1 MLRSVCCSALGRR
14 GQWAVLLLAFVLG
27 GLVSIPSS
35 ASAQAHPEKIIG
47 PNACAECHKEEAL
60 VWKKTHHFTTFRDM
74 PRSKDATAIAKRMG
88 IRRLKADS
96 LCLNC
101 HFTNQ
106 AAKGKE
112 KAISGISCESCHSA
126 GKDWEKIHAE
136 FSGHKTKE
144 EESKAEAAA
153 RWKKSAELGMIRP
166 GALYDLAKNCYSCH
180 VVPQEKLVNVGKHP
194 AGSAF
199 ELVSWS
205 QGEVRH
211 NLWYSKG
218 KENVSAN
225 AARKRMLYLVGMCVE
240 LETAF
245 RAVGV
250 ATTKADYA
258 IKMAKRA
265 AAARKSIDAIAKAL
279 PNVPEIVEIAKV
291 SHSAGLKLNNNDALS
306 ASADAIAEQVG
317 NIVVKYDGS
326 DFSAIDGL
334 IPGPDKYKGKPAK

>member
-1 MLRSVCCSALGRR
+1 MLRCVDCASVRR
-14 GQWAVLLLAFVLG
+14 GRQAFLLFVFILG
-27 GLVSIPSS
+27 GLVLIPSL
-35 ASAQAHPEKIIG
+35 ALAQAHPEKIIG

-74 PRSKDATAIAKRMG
+74 PRSKNATAIAKRMG

-101 HFTNQ
+101 HFTTQ

-112 KAISGISCESCHSA
+112 KAIAGISCESCHSA
-126 GKDWEKIHAE
+126 GKDWEKLHAE

-194 AGSAF
+194 AGSDF

-218 KENVSAN
+218 KDNVSADP
-225 AARKRMLYLVGMCVE
+225 ARKRILYLVGMCVE

-250 ATTKADYA
+250 ATEKADYA

-265 AAARKSIDAIAKAL
+265 ASARKSIDAIAQAL
-279 PNVPEIVEIAKV
+279 PNVPEMAEIAKL
-291 SHSAGLKLNNNDALS
+291 SHAAGLKLNNNDALS
-306 ASADAIAEQVG
+306 ASADAIAEQVSS
-317 NIVVKYDGS
+317 IVAKYNGS
-326 DFSAIDGL
+326 EFAAIDKM
-334 IPGPDKYKGKPAK
+334 IPGSDKYKGKPAK